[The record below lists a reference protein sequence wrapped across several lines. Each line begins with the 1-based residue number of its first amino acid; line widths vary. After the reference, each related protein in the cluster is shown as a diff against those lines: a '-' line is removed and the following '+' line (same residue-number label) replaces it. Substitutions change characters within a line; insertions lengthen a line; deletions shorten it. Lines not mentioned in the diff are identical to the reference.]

1 MAGWAAPSLTRVR
14 VATALAAI
22 PILLAVG
29 CGSGELASGRFVR
42 LGAPAGSAS
51 VVSDLLSHDGRLYG
65 VASTDPL
72 GGGRAVAFAT
82 DDGSSFES
90 LLPADG
96 SEGLLRIRALEGRLW
111 LPDGDPPG
119 REAGR
124 VFELGPDA
132 AIHAGRI
139 PGALHTYDVAL
150 HGGEILASS
159 GMRGARGALHRFVT
173 SGADWEETA
182 SAPASRLKELV
193 VFRERLFAAKRRE
206 GSPHDYLRWLEAP
219 ARGAGEEVDA
229 VSGEAVTVR
238 WYASSRGRLF
248 WSLHSEGRFQ
258 LRASDDGE
266 RWVEIPGFGGVFVSD
281 FAERG
286 DVLYALAETGLFAS
300 RDHERFAP
308 VASPPEPGT
317 FAPRLAAAGR
327 ANADASASL
336 AVHRGA
342 LYAGSSTDGHLY
354 RVDGS

>member
-1 MAGWAAPSLTRVR
+1 ML
-14 VATALAAI
+14 LAA
-22 PILLAVG
+22 G
-29 CGSGELASGRFVR
+29 CGPGELSSGRFVR
-42 LGAPAGSAS
+42 LGAPAGAAS

-96 SEGLLRIRALEGRLW
+96 SQGLLRIRALGDRLW
-111 LPDGDPPG
+111 VPDADPPG

-124 VFELGPDA
+124 VFEIGADG
-132 AIHAGRI
+132 AIQAGRI

-173 SGADWEETA
+173 SGSDWEEAA
-182 SAPASRLKELV
+182 SAAASRLKGLV
-193 VFRERLFAAKRRE
+193 VYREMLLAGKRRE
-206 GSPHDYLRWLEAP
+206 GVPHDYLRWREAP
-219 ARGAGEEVDA
+219 ARGAGEAVDA
-229 VSGEAVTVR
+229 VPGEAVTIR

-258 LRASDDGE
+258 LHASDDGE
-266 RWVEIPGFGGVFVSD
+266 RWAELPGFRGVFVSD
-281 FAERG
+281 LAERDG
-286 DVLYALAETGLFAS
+286 VLYVLGDSGLFGS
-300 RDHERFAP
+300 RDHQRFVHVAAP
-308 VASPPEPGT
+308 PRPDT
-317 FAPRLAAAGR
+317 FAPPVALPGR
-327 ANADASASL
+327 ANADGSASL

-342 LYAGSSTDGHLY
+342 LYAGSSADGHLY
-354 RVDGS
+354 RVDGP